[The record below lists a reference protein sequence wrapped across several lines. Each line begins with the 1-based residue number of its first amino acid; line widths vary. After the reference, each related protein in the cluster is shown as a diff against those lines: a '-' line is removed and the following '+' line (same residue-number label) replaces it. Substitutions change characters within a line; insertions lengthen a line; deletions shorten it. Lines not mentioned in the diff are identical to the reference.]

1 MPMDIYVRGNRN
13 QLLYKF
19 DFIKTANLGHITVAL
34 MKVIDVPLM
43 VPGHLVSTSPM
54 SLSWA
59 KRGSSELM
67 AIIFQSSSPSS
78 IIARTPKIFTCR
90 DNKSK
95 HVTPSDSAQFK
106 IHVTVMVHNLK

>member
-1 MPMDIYVRGNRN
+1 MSSCRN
-13 QLLYKF
+13 F
-19 DFIKTANLGHITVAL
+19 MKTANSDYISVAL
-34 MKVIDVPLM
+34 MEVIDVPLM

-78 IIARTPKIFTCR
+78 IIARTPKIFT
-90 DNKSK
+90 
-95 HVTPSDSAQFK
+95 
-106 IHVTVMVHNLK
+106 